1 MYLLVKTEVPT
12 EKDEGISSSN
22 NNNGEGVSAD
32 SGKVYTTVKLNTN
45 YIQCLFLNCLFA
57 LNNAMAILIESK

>member
-22 NNNGEGVSAD
+22 NNNGEGISAD
-32 SGKVYTTVKLNTN
+32 SGKVTQLLN
-45 YIQCLFLNCLFA
+45 
-57 LNNAMAILIESK
+57 

>member
-22 NNNGEGVSAD
+22 NNGEGISAD
-32 SGKVYTTVKLNTN
+32 SCKVYTTVKLNTN

-57 LNNAMAILIESK
+57 LNNAMVILIESK

>member
-1 MYLLVKTEVPT
+1 MEGPHYREARPILITHMYLHVKTEVPT

-22 NNNGEGVSAD
+22 NNNGEGISAD

-45 YIQCLFLNCLFA
+45 
-57 LNNAMAILIESK
+57 